1 MRLKYELM
9 LMRHIFLRI
18 ITLNNVGGYHFRFP
32 EQTKTNKKE
41 AGNETQVECASEPLQ
56 GNHL

>member
-9 LMRHIFLRI
+9 LMRHIFLKI
-18 ITLNNVGGYHFRFP
+18 ITLKNVAGYCFRFP
-32 EQTKTNKKE
+32 EQTKINKKE
-41 AGNETQVECASEPLQ
+41 AGNETQVESASEPLQ